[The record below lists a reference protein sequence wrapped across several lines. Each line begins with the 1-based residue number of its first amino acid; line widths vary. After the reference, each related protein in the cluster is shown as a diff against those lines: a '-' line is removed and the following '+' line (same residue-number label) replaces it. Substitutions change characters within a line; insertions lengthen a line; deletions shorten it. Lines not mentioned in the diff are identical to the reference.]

1 MHPPVRVR
9 AYVRTTYLS
18 RARARPCRVPTV
30 VHRSFQLECRPRR
43 VLRGRVTRQDGFGGF
58 GANGTLSSS
67 ATEHQLASRLRVGG
81 GGENGGPAQ
90 LRSAN
95 PLIERAI
102 RGSHRQRTRTL
113 GLGAPGDALFLKSNP
128 NPDRAHREP
137 PHPMQMGRWGW
148 SLPTTSFICWVDAH
162 DERAGSAGVGVQA
175 TWFCMNFLKRLSFS
189 PSRPRA
195 ARRCHARGGER
206 AVLRRVPS

>member
-1 MHPPVRVR
+1 M
-9 AYVRTTYLS
+9 
-18 RARARPCRVPTV
+18 
-30 VHRSFQLECRPRR
+30 
-43 VLRGRVTRQDGFGGF
+43 TRQDGFGGF

-137 PHPMQMGRWGW
+137 PHPMQMGKMGLVTADDVLHLLGGRARRA
-148 SLPTTSFICWVDAH
+148 CWI
-162 DERAGSAGVGVQA
+162 RRG
-175 TWFCMNFLKRLSFS
+175 RS
-189 PSRPRA
+189 PSDVVLYELLETPLVFLHRGRGPHNA
-195 ARRCHARGGER
+195 ARPAGASVRCYGGCQ
-206 AVLRRVPS
+206 LSG